1 MKCNIY
7 TVSRVSV
14 SKHYAK
20 QGSFSHAFWN
30 LLTYDIWCSEFAIW
44 GLLFTKSRRR
54 EGHWYSAN
62 HVSRDHWRHSQSST
76 EFMNSSRFTG
86 SPVHGSQFAKYPY
99 PFPHTR
105 LESPFY
111 TASCLTSTHNFT
123 GVPLQRFFWW
133 QWYFVVLLLI
143 TSIVIGFLSVS
154 QIFSEMTYTVSSG
167 TLNSTI
173 PYHSVSKY
181 NEVLLFPPP

>member
-1 MKCNIY
+1 MMMTMMNCNIY

-20 QGSFSHAFWN
+20 QGSFSHAFGIYWHMTFDAVSSPFEVCC
-30 LLTYDIWCSEFAIW
+30 LLSHGGARVIGILRTMCHVITDV
-44 GLLFTKSRRR
+44 T
-54 EGHWYSAN
+54 AN
-62 HVSRDHWRHSQSST
+62 HRL
-76 EFMNSSRFTG
+76 SSRTVRVLPVRQFTVR
-86 SPVHGSQFAKYPY
+86 SLLNTHTLFRT
-99 PFPHTR
+99 PH
-105 LESPFY
+105 Y
-111 TASCLTSTHNFT
+111 TASCLTSTHNFA

-154 QIFSEMTYTVSSG
+154 QIVSEMTYTVSSG